1 MLESLNLETLIPS
14 AVILSVF
21 AFLINF
27 FGKAITDQ
35 TPFADDR
42 KWNRELNGLLFFV
55 FHILVILSGVLIF
68 ISSGFNL
75 FRFTSSDW
83 MLLLIVIIVILTTEF
98 TKKKAVD
105 FFLRDKSI
113 NDKDYIW
120 YIRIFTVLTFI
131 IILLLISY
139 YNWKEHLYIVPSLGL
154 LLVHLLDFAL
164 ITSLRKENIGI
175 ADIYF
180 IDGKKPIKDC
190 RVLKVNDDNIRIR
203 KGKFSMIIN
212 KSQIFKIEE
221 KVDFSQY
228 EKKNK
233 DADSIVS
240 RIMRALGLF

>member
-1 MLESLNLETLIPS
+1 MLDPYNPLVLLPPAIIISLS
-14 AVILSVF
+14 AY
-21 AFLINF
+21 LINL

-55 FHILVILSGVLIF
+55 FHVLVVVSGVLIF

-75 FRFTSSDW
+75 FRFTLSDW
-83 MLLLIVIIVILTTEF
+83 ILLSIVMIVVLTTEF
-98 TKKKAVD
+98 TKKKAVE
-105 FFLRDKSI
+105 FFLRDKAI
-113 NDKDYIW
+113 DDKDF
-120 YIRIFTVLTFI
+120 IRYVRVLTVFTFI
-131 IILLLISY
+131 IILLVINY
-139 YNWKEHLYIVPSLGL
+139 YNWKEYLYTIPALGL

-164 ITSLRKENIGI
+164 LTSLRKENIGI

-203 KGKFSMIIN
+203 KGRFSMIIN

-233 DADSIVS
+233 KDILSIIVKV
-240 RIMRALGLF
+240 LKG